1 MKNILIIGAGWLGF
15 PLAQTLTALGHT
27 VFITRRSPEALES
40 LTFSPS
46 RKCTLDLNSLD
57 ARQQLTHYLNTRKF
71 DVVIGCF
78 PPGFRK
84 GQGDD
89 YTQHWQLIVD
99 ALSSAPATKVIMISS
114 TTVYPNR
121 AEKMV
126 EDAASL
132 ATAQNNHQ
140 FSDKARIMLQAENTL
155 VQSGHPFTILR
166 LSGLIG
172 PQRHPARFVAHLKQV
187 SRLAPANMLHQHDA
201 VNAAVFAVTHPDADN
216 QILNVTTPRTVDKA
230 AFYQS
235 ALEAA
240 GMPVM
245 LPEIVD
251 VADKEISA
259 EKLLSL
265 GFEFHYQSTLDA
277 LSLPIEATKG

>member
-15 PLAQTLTALGHT
+15 PLAQTLTTLGHT
-27 VFITRRSPEALES
+27 VFITRRSQETLES
-40 LTFSPS
+40 LGFPPS
-46 RKCTLDLNSLD
+46 RKWPLDLNHSD
-57 ARQQLTHYLNTRKF
+57 AHQQLSHYLNTRTF

-84 GQGDD
+84 GQGDE
-89 YTQHWQLIVD
+89 YAQHWQLIVD
-99 ALSSAPATKVIMISS
+99 ALRSSPATKVIMISS

-132 ATAQNNHQ
+132 AIAQNNHQ
-140 FSDKARIMLQAENTL
+140 FSDKARIMLQAENAL
-155 VQSGHPFTILR
+155 IQSGHPFTILR
-166 LSGLIG
+166 LSGLMG

-187 SRLAPANMLHQHDA
+187 SRLAPANMLHQQDA
-201 VNAAVFAVTHPDADN
+201 VSAAVFAVTHADD

-230 AFYQS
+230 TFYQS

-240 GMPVM
+240 GMPGG

-251 VADKEISA
+251 VADKEIRA

-277 LSLPIEATKG
+277 LSLPSEAKGQ

>member
-15 PLAQTLTALGHT
+15 PLAQTLTTLGHT
-27 VFITRRSPEALES
+27 VFITRRSQEALES
-40 LTFSPS
+40 LEFAAN
-46 RKCTLDLNSLD
+46 RKWPLDLNHPD
-57 ARQQLTHYLNTRKF
+57 ARQQLSHHLNTKKF

-84 GQGDD
+84 GQGDE
-89 YTQHWQLIVD
+89 YAQHWQLVVD
-99 ALSSAPATKVIMISS
+99 ALSSSPATKVIMISS

-132 ATAQNNHQ
+132 AIAQNNSQ
-140 FSDKARIMLQAENTL
+140 FSDKARIMLQAENAL
-155 VQSGHPFTILR
+155 VQSGHLFTILR

-172 PQRHPARFVAHLKQV
+172 PQRHPAQFVAHLKQV
-187 SRLAPANMLHQHDA
+187 SRLAPANMLHQYDA
-201 VNAAVFAVTHPDADN
+201 VNAAVFAVTHADD

-230 AFYQS
+230 TFYQS

-240 GMPVM
+240 GMPEA

-251 VADKEISA
+251 VADKEIRA

-265 GFEFHYQSTLDA
+265 GFKFHYQSTLDA
-277 LSLPIEATKG
+277 LSLTNESTKG

>member
-15 PLAQTLTALGHT
+15 PLAQTLTTLGHT
-27 VFITRRSPEALES
+27 VFITCRSQEALES
-40 LTFSPS
+40 LDFPQS
-46 RKCTLDLNSLD
+46 RKWPLDLNHSD
-57 ARQQLTHYLNTRKF
+57 AHQQLSHYLNTRKF

-84 GQGDD
+84 GQGAE
-89 YTQHWQLIVD
+89 YAQHWQLIVD
-99 ALSSAPATKVIMISS
+99 ALSSSPATKVIMISS

-126 EDAASL
+126 EDAANL
-132 ATAQNNHQ
+132 AIAQNNHQ
-140 FSDKARIMLQAENTL
+140 FSDKARIMLQAENAL

-187 SRLAPANMLHQHDA
+187 SRLAPANMLHQQDA
-201 VNAAVFAVTHPDADN
+201 VSAAVFAVTHADD

-230 AFYQS
+230 TFYQS
-235 ALEAA
+235 ALDAA

-277 LSLPIEATKG
+277 LSLPSEAKGQ

>member
-15 PLAQTLTALGHT
+15 PLAQTLTTLGHT
-27 VFITRRSPEALES
+27 VFITRRSQEALES
-40 LTFSPS
+40 LDFAAN
-46 RKCTLDLNSLD
+46 RKWPLDLNHPD
-57 ARQQLTHYLNTRKF
+57 ARQQLSHHLNTKKF

-84 GQGDD
+84 GQGDE
-89 YTQHWQLIVD
+89 YAQHWQLVVD
-99 ALSSAPATKVIMISS
+99 ALSSSPATKVIMISS

-132 ATAQNNHQ
+132 AIAQNNSQ
-140 FSDKARIMLQAENTL
+140 FSDKARIMLQAENAL

-187 SRLAPANMLHQHDA
+187 SRLAPANMLHQYDA
-201 VNAAVFAVTHPDADN
+201 VNAAVFAVTHADD

-230 AFYQS
+230 TFYQS

-240 GMPVM
+240 GMPEA

-251 VADKEISA
+251 VADKEIRA

-265 GFEFHYQSTLDA
+265 GFKFHYQSTLDA
-277 LSLPIEATKG
+277 LSLTNESTKG